1 MKRKYL
7 FVHCSGCLHA
17 DVPFVTVWIG
27 ESRRDSQ
34 VLRFF
39 QNLAHHSSF
48 FFKKWSTEVDEFRT
62 KCVGSFYPGLHDVSL
77 LRSIVADG
85 RNLMRVLLAA
95 YPRPH
100 RTTSMARD
108 IAKALSA
115 RGACQRPL
123 PSRKEENLH
132 AAGQQPTGLSDDELS
147 LWSAIAGFCF
157 IGVVVLLDYF
167 VSLAGVFLGL
177 K

>member
-7 FVHCSGCLHA
+7 FIHCSGCLHA

-34 VLRFF
+34 VVRFF
-39 QNLAHHSSF
+39 QNLARHSSF
-48 FFKKWSTEVDEFRT
+48 YFRKWSTEVDEFRT
-62 KCVGSFYPGLHDVSL
+62 ECVNSFYPGLHDVSL

-100 RTTSMARD
+100 RTASMARD

-115 RGACQRPL
+115 RGACHRTL
-123 PSRKEENLH
+123 PCRDEENLND
-132 AAGQQPTGLSDDELS
+132 AGQHLTGLSDDDLS
-147 LWSAIAGFCF
+147 LWSALAGFSF
-157 IGVVVLLDYF
+157 IGVVVLLDCF
-167 VSLAGVFLGL
+167 VSWFGLYLGL

>member
-7 FVHCSGCLHA
+7 FIHCSGCLHA

-34 VLRFF
+34 VLKFF
-39 QNLAHHSSF
+39 HNQARHYSF
-48 FFKKWSTEVDEFRT
+48 YFHKWSTDVDEFRT
-62 KCVGSFYPGLHDVSL
+62 RCVNSFYPGQHDVSL

-85 RNLMRVLLAA
+85 RNLMRVLLAG

-100 RTTSMARD
+100 RTTSMGRD
-108 IAKALSA
+108 IAKALKA
-115 RGACQRPL
+115 RGACHGPL
-123 PSRKEENLH
+123 PGRKEENLNATDQH
-132 AAGQQPTGLSDDELS
+132 MAGLSDDELS

-157 IGVVVLLDYF
+157 IGVVVLLDCF
-167 VSLAGVFLGL
+167 VSWFGLYLGL